1 MKIREQAETFHANEV
16 YKLAVVVFILISQF
30 SKYTL
35 YTHIFYMKMNQLN
48 IVFHLM

>member
-30 SKYTL
+30 SKYAL
-35 YTHIFYMKMNQLN
+35 YTHIFHMKMNKLN